1 MANNNT
7 HMLTFL
13 SFFSASSAVVAR
25 FAYLTRIREVDDFL
39 WATLDIAIW
48 STVEQGLAITA
59 GSLATLRPL
68 FKILGYKLG
77 LTSKPTSYGATAASG
92 GFATHQSAHM
102 RSTTRKASRAGLPD
116 DDYHN
121 SRFGSGLDNDAEAGF
136 AGAKAEG
143 GSGIPLGRVEVR
155 ITGGRKNHHGNDDV
169 ERMRTLSEKN
179 ESEEALHK
187 TAASIGGADSDD
199 GGRKITPKCFI
210 AGGRHRDDS
219 V

>member
-1 MANNNT
+1 M
-7 HMLTFL
+7 
-13 SFFSASSAVVAR
+13 
-25 FAYLTRIREVDDFL
+25 
-39 WATLDIAIW
+39 
-48 STVEQGLAITA
+48 EQGLAITA

-77 LTSKPTSYGATAASG
+77 LTTRPSAYGATAPSV

-116 DDYHN
+116 DDDYHN
-121 SRFGSGLDNDAEAGF
+121 SRFGSGMAHDDDVERGF
-136 AGAKAEG
+136 AGGSAKAESG
-143 GSGIPLGRVEVR
+143 GIGGIPLGRVEVR
-155 ITGGRKNHHGNDDV
+155 ITGGRKNHAKDDL

-187 TAASIGGADSDD
+187 TAASIGGTDGDD

-210 AGGRHRDDS
+210 AGGGRRRDDS